1 MNRCAIA
8 VAPTLP
14 GSRESAA
21 RSMGGIVVAYCLAL
35 AGVAAAETAPLGE
48 GDPVMAAMR
57 DEMTRSL
64 QELKLEGSEGP
75 YFIAYRVFDVV
86 SERANASLGS
96 LLNRG
101 TGASRQLVVELRV
114 GSHDFDNTNYVASS
128 PSRAVRAALPLGDDY
143 DAMRRQV
150 WLATDRAY
158 KQAVNDLS
166 GKRAA
171 LQNRTRVEEIPDFS
185 REPPHRHDGRASG
198 KFEPGRS
205 EEMVL
210 AVSGAFRAMPEL
222 HMSEVRANAQQSRT
236 YFVDSEGSA
245 FITDRHSVQVE
256 ALAGVQAADGVEL
269 QDFVTA
275 YGNSWAGIPEAE
287 ALAAQAKQ
295 MANRLLQRRDAP
307 YLDRYTGPVLFE
319 GQAAAEL
326 INQVLAPRLVALRM
340 PLVENPR
347 MRSMMTSVLGNPFL
361 DRLNARVLPR
371 FLAVVNDPTVPQA
384 ADDAASP
391 PFVGTYAVDDDGM
404 PARRVSL
411 IERGV
416 LKALLATRTPVLGIT
431 ASTGSRRGETP
442 SPGNLF
448 IEARGGFGEDE
459 LREELMLLA
468 EERELEYALVV
479 RRIGSSAARLVLG
492 AMQPSALPGMGGDGA
507 NVQPLIAA
515 YRVYPDGREEPIRT
529 AVLSGVT
536 EATFRDI
543 VAASDATSRH
553 DLVFFPLPALAAL
566 PGMSGVVGTPTTYSM
581 VVPSL
586 LFEDITV
593 KRPSGDLPQQPLVP
607 PPPSATADGAIRV
620 APSP

>member
-1 MNRCAIA
+1 MSRGA
-8 VAPTLP
+8 VFATF
-14 GSRESAA
+14 
-21 RSMGGIVVAYCLAL
+21 CLAL
-35 AGVAAAETAPLGE
+35 ASAVAGNAASASEADAGLLGQ
-48 GDPVMAAMR
+48 DDAVMRALR
-57 DEMTRSL
+57 DEMARSMQAL
-64 QELKLEGSEGP
+64 RLEGAEGP
-75 YFIAYRVFDVV
+75 YFIAYRAFDVV

-96 LLNRG
+96 VLNRS
-101 TGASRQLVVELRV
+101 TGASRQLAVELRV
-114 GSHDFDNTNYVASS
+114 GSHDFDNSNYVAAS

-143 DAMRRQV
+143 DALRRQL

-166 GKRAA
+166 GKTAA
-171 LQNRTRVEEIPDFS
+171 LQNRTRVEEVADFS
-185 REPPHRHDGRASG
+185 REQPHQHDGRRPG
-198 KFEPGRS
+198 ELEPGRS
-205 EEMVL
+205 EEMAL
-210 AVSGAFRAMPEL
+210 AVSAAFRGLPQL
-222 HMSEVRANAQQSRT
+222 GMSEVRVNAQQSRT

-245 FITDRHSVQVE
+245 FIADRRAVQVE
-256 ALAGVQAADGVEL
+256 ALAAVQAADGAEL

-275 YGNSWAGIPEAE
+275 YGNSWADIPDPQ
-287 ALAAQAKQ
+287 ALAARAKA
-295 MANRLLQRRDAP
+295 MAVRLALRRDAP

-326 INQVLAPRLVALRM
+326 VNQVLAPRLVALRM

-347 MRSMMTSVLGNPFL
+347 LRTMMSSVLGNPFL

-371 FLAVVNDPTVPQA
+371 FLAVVNDPTVVR
-384 ADDAASP
+384 ADEGDTSP
-391 PFVGTYAVDDDGM
+391 PLVGTYAVDDDGM

-416 LKALLATRTPVLGIT
+416 LKALLATRTPVSGI
-431 ASTGSRRGETP
+431 ASSTGSRRGETP

-448 IEARGGFGEDE
+448 VEARGGFGEDE

-468 EERELEYALVV
+468 AERELDHALVV
-479 RRIGSSAARLVLG
+479 RRIGSSAARLASA
-492 AMQPSALPGMGGDGA
+492 AMQPGSMPGMPGGGSS
-507 NVQPLIAA
+507 VQPLLAA
-515 YRVYPDGREEPIRT
+515 YRVFPDGREEPIRA
-529 AVLSGVT
+529 AVLSGMT

-543 VAASDATSRH
+543 VAASESTTRH

-593 KRPSGDLPQQPLVP
+593 KRPAGDLPQAPLIP
-607 PPPSATADGAIRV
+607 HPLESL
-620 APSP
+620 

>member
-1 MNRCAIA
+1 MSRRMAIVA
-8 VAPTLP
+8 VFWLAFA
-14 GSRESAA
+14 GSSAA
-21 RSMGGIVVAYCLAL
+21 Q
-35 AGVAAAETAPLGE
+35 TAPLGE
-48 GDPVMAAMR
+48 DDAVMTALR
-57 DEMTRSL
+57 DEMARSM
-64 QELKLEGSEGP
+64 QSLKLDGADGP

-101 TGASRQLVVELRV
+101 TGASRQLVVELRI
-114 GSHDFDNTNYVASS
+114 GSHDFDNSNYVGAN
-128 PSRAVRAALPLGDDY
+128 PSRTVRAALPLGDDY
-143 DAMRRQV
+143 DALRRQI

-166 GKRAA
+166 GKTAA
-171 LQNRTRVEEIPDFS
+171 LQNRTRIEEVADFS
-185 REPPHRHDGRASG
+185 REEPHRYDGRNPGSFA
-198 KFEPGRS
+198 PGRS
-205 EEMVL
+205 EAMVL
-210 AVSGAFRAMPEL
+210 AVSAAFRGMPEL
-222 HMSEVRANAQQSRT
+222 AMSEVRANAQQSRT
-236 YFVDSEGSA
+236 YFMNTEGSA

-256 ALAGVQAADGVEL
+256 ALAAVQAADGTEL

-275 YGNSWAGIPEAE
+275 YGRTWDGIPD
-287 ALAAQAKQ
+287 AQALSSQAQQ
-295 MANRLLQRRDAP
+295 MATRLIERREAP
-307 YLDRYTGPVLFE
+307 YLERYTGPVLFE

-326 INQVLAPRLVALRM
+326 VNQVLAPRLVALRT

-347 MRSMMTSVLGNPFL
+347 MRTMMTSVLGNPFL

-371 FLAVVNDPTVPQA
+371 FLAVVNDPA
-384 ADDAASP
+384 MSRAGADDTAA
-391 PFVGTYAVDDDGM
+391 PFVGTYAVDDDGV
-404 PARRVSL
+404 PARPVSL

-416 LKALLATRTPVLGIT
+416 LKALLATRTPVLGIRS
-431 ASTGSRRGETP
+431 STGSRRGETP

-468 EERELEYALVV
+468 AERELDHALVV
-479 RRIGSSAARLVLG
+479 RRLGSSAARLAL
-492 AMQPSALPGMGGDGA
+492 SALQPGSMPGMGGQGSS
-507 NVQPLIAA
+507 VQPLLAA
-515 YRVYPDGREEPIRT
+515 YRVFPDGREELVRT

-543 VAASDATSRH
+543 VAASDATTRH
-553 DLVFFPLPALAAL
+553 DLVFFPLPALAAM

-593 KRPSGDLPQQPLVP
+593 KRPTGDLPQRPLVP
-607 PPPSATADGAIRV
+607 HPLTSGATRTAGSDG
-620 APSP
+620 

>member
-1 MNRCAIA
+1 MSRRMAIVA
-8 VAPTLP
+8 VFWLAFA
-14 GSRESAA
+14 GSSAA
-21 RSMGGIVVAYCLAL
+21 Q
-35 AGVAAAETAPLGE
+35 TAPLGE
-48 GDPVMAAMR
+48 DDAVMTALR
-57 DEMTRSL
+57 DEMARSM
-64 QELKLEGSEGP
+64 QSLKLDGADGP

-101 TGASRQLVVELRV
+101 TGASRQLVVELRI
-114 GSHDFDNTNYVASS
+114 GSHDFDNSNYVGAN
-128 PSRAVRAALPLGDDY
+128 PSRTVRAALPLGDDY
-143 DAMRRQV
+143 DALRRQI

-166 GKRAA
+166 GKTAA
-171 LQNRTRVEEIPDFS
+171 LQNRTRIEEVADFS
-185 REPPHRHDGRASG
+185 REEPHRYDGRNPGSFA
-198 KFEPGRS
+198 PGRS
-205 EEMVL
+205 EAMVL
-210 AVSGAFRAMPEL
+210 AVSAAFRGMPEL
-222 HMSEVRANAQQSRT
+222 AMSEVRANAQQSRT
-236 YFVDSEGSA
+236 YFMNTEGSA

-256 ALAGVQAADGVEL
+256 ALAAVQAADGTEL

-275 YGNSWAGIPEAE
+275 YGRTWEGIPD
-287 ALAAQAKQ
+287 AQALSSQAQQ
-295 MANRLLQRRDAP
+295 MATRLIERREAP
-307 YLDRYTGPVLFE
+307 YLERYTGPVLFE

-326 INQVLAPRLVALRM
+326 VNQVLAPRLVALRT

-347 MRSMMTSVLGNPFL
+347 MRTMMTSVLGNPFL

-371 FLAVVNDPTVPQA
+371 FLAVVNDPA
-384 ADDAASP
+384 MSRAGADDTAP
-391 PFVGTYAVDDDGM
+391 PFVGTYAVDDDGV
-404 PARRVSL
+404 PARPVSL

-416 LKALLATRTPVLGIT
+416 LKALLATRTPVLGIRS
-431 ASTGSRRGETP
+431 STGSRRGETP

-468 EERELEYALVV
+468 AERELDHALVV
-479 RRIGSSAARLVLG
+479 RRLGSSAARLAL
-492 AMQPSALPGMGGDGA
+492 SALQPGSMPGMGGQGSS
-507 NVQPLIAA
+507 VQPLLAA
-515 YRVYPDGREEPIRT
+515 YRVFPDGREELVRT

-543 VAASDATSRH
+543 VAASDVTTRH
-553 DLVFFPLPALAAL
+553 DLVFFPLPALAAM

-593 KRPSGDLPQQPLVP
+593 KRPTGDLPQRPLVP
-607 PPPSATADGAIRV
+607 HPLTSGATRTAGSDG
-620 APSP
+620 

>member
-1 MNRCAIA
+1 MSRRMAIVA
-8 VAPTLP
+8 VFWLAFA
-14 GSRESAA
+14 GSSAA
-21 RSMGGIVVAYCLAL
+21 Q
-35 AGVAAAETAPLGE
+35 TAPLGE
-48 GDPVMAAMR
+48 DDAVMTALR
-57 DEMTRSL
+57 DEMARSM
-64 QELKLEGSEGP
+64 QSLKLDGADGP

-101 TGASRQLVVELRV
+101 TGASRQLVVELRI
-114 GSHDFDNTNYVASS
+114 GSHDFDNSNYVGAN
-128 PSRAVRAALPLGDDY
+128 PSRTVRAALPLGDDY
-143 DAMRRQV
+143 DALRRQI

-166 GKRAA
+166 GKTAA
-171 LQNRTRVEEIPDFS
+171 LQNRTRIEEVADFS
-185 REPPHRHDGRASG
+185 REEPHRYDGRNPGSFA
-198 KFEPGRS
+198 PGRS
-205 EEMVL
+205 EAMVL
-210 AVSGAFRAMPEL
+210 AVSAAFRGMPEL
-222 HMSEVRANAQQSRT
+222 AMSEVRANAQQSRT
-236 YFVDSEGSA
+236 YFMNTEGSA

-256 ALAGVQAADGVEL
+256 ALAAVQAADGTEL

-275 YGNSWAGIPEAE
+275 YGRTWEGIPD
-287 ALAAQAKQ
+287 AQALSSQAQQ
-295 MANRLLQRRDAP
+295 MATRLIERREAP
-307 YLDRYTGPVLFE
+307 YLERYTGPVLFE

-326 INQVLAPRLVALRM
+326 VNQVLAPRLVALRT

-347 MRSMMTSVLGNPFL
+347 MRTMMTSVLGNPFL

-371 FLAVVNDPTVPQA
+371 FLAVVNDPA
-384 ADDAASP
+384 MSRAGADDTAP
-391 PFVGTYAVDDDGM
+391 PFVGTYAVDDDGV
-404 PARRVSL
+404 PARPVSL

-416 LKALLATRTPVLGIT
+416 LKALLATRTPVLGIRS
-431 ASTGSRRGETP
+431 STGSRRGETP

-468 EERELEYALVV
+468 AERELDHALVV
-479 RRIGSSAARLVLG
+479 RRLGSSAARLAL
-492 AMQPSALPGMGGDGA
+492 SALQPGSMPGMGGQGSS
-507 NVQPLIAA
+507 VQPLLAA
-515 YRVYPDGREEPIRT
+515 YRVFPDGREELVRT

-543 VAASDATSRH
+543 VAASDATTRH
-553 DLVFFPLPALAAL
+553 DLVFFPLPALAAM

-593 KRPSGDLPQQPLVP
+593 KRPTGDLPQRPLVP
-607 PPPSATADGAIRV
+607 HPLTSGVTRTAGSDG
-620 APSP
+620 

>member
-1 MNRCAIA
+1 MSRRMAI
-8 VAPTLP
+8 
-14 GSRESAA
+14 
-21 RSMGGIVVAYCLAL
+21 
-35 AGVAAAETAPLGE
+35 VAAFWLAFAGSPAAQTAPLGE
-48 GDPVMAAMR
+48 GDAVMTALR
-57 DEMTRSL
+57 DEMARSM
-64 QELKLEGSEGP
+64 QSLKLDGADGP

-101 TGASRQLVVELRV
+101 TGASRQLVVELRI
-114 GSHDFDNTNYVASS
+114 GSHDFDNSNYVGAN
-128 PSRAVRAALPLGDDY
+128 PSRTVRAALPLGDDY
-143 DAMRRQV
+143 DALRRQI

-166 GKRAA
+166 GKTAA
-171 LQNRTRVEEIPDFS
+171 LQNRTRIEEVADFS
-185 REPPHRHDGRASG
+185 REEPHRYDGRNPGSFA
-198 KFEPGRS
+198 PGRS
-205 EEMVL
+205 EAMVL
-210 AVSGAFRAMPEL
+210 AVSAAFRGMPEL
-222 HMSEVRANAQQSRT
+222 AMSEVRANAQQSRT
-236 YFVDSEGSA
+236 YFMNTEGSA

-256 ALAGVQAADGVEL
+256 ALAAVQAADGTEL

-275 YGNSWAGIPEAE
+275 YGRTWEGIPD
-287 ALAAQAKQ
+287 AQALSSQAQQ
-295 MANRLLQRRDAP
+295 MATRLIERREAS
-307 YLDRYTGPVLFE
+307 YLERYTGPVLFE

-326 INQVLAPRLVALRM
+326 VNQVLAPRLVALRT

-347 MRSMMTSVLGNPFL
+347 MRTMMTSVLGNPFL

-371 FLAVVNDPTVPQA
+371 FLAVVNDPA
-384 ADDAASP
+384 MSRAGADDTAP
-391 PFVGTYAVDDDGM
+391 PFVGTYAVDDDGV
-404 PARRVSL
+404 PARPVSL

-416 LKALLATRTPVLGIT
+416 LKALLATRTPVLGIRS
-431 ASTGSRRGETP
+431 STGSRRGETP

-468 EERELEYALVV
+468 AERELDHALVV
-479 RRIGSSAARLVLG
+479 RRLGSSAARLAL
-492 AMQPSALPGMGGDGA
+492 SALQPGSMPGMGGQGSS
-507 NVQPLIAA
+507 VQPLLAA
-515 YRVYPDGREEPIRT
+515 YRVFPDGREELVRT

-543 VAASDATSRH
+543 VAASDATTRH
-553 DLVFFPLPALAAL
+553 DLVFFPLPALAAM

-593 KRPSGDLPQQPLVP
+593 KRPTGDLPQRPLVP
-607 PPPSATADGAIRV
+607 HPLTSGATRTAGSDG
-620 APSP
+620 

>member
-1 MNRCAIA
+1 MSRRMAIVA
-8 VAPTLP
+8 VFWLAFA
-14 GSRESAA
+14 GSSAA
-21 RSMGGIVVAYCLAL
+21 Q
-35 AGVAAAETAPLGE
+35 TAPLGE
-48 GDPVMAAMR
+48 DDAVMTALR
-57 DEMTRSL
+57 DEMARSM
-64 QELKLEGSEGP
+64 QSLKLDGADGP

-101 TGASRQLVVELRV
+101 TGASRQLVVELRI
-114 GSHDFDNTNYVASS
+114 GSHDFDNSNYVGAN
-128 PSRAVRAALPLGDDY
+128 PSRTVRAALPLGDDY
-143 DAMRRQV
+143 DALRRQI

-166 GKRAA
+166 GKTAA
-171 LQNRTRVEEIPDFS
+171 LQNRTRIEEVADFS
-185 REPPHRHDGRASG
+185 REEPHRYDGRNPGSFA
-198 KFEPGRS
+198 PGRS
-205 EEMVL
+205 EAMVL
-210 AVSGAFRAMPEL
+210 AVSAAFRGMPEL
-222 HMSEVRANAQQSRT
+222 AMSEVRANAQQSRT
-236 YFVDSEGSA
+236 YFMNTEGSA

-256 ALAGVQAADGVEL
+256 ALAAVQAADGTEL

-275 YGNSWAGIPEAE
+275 YGRTWEGIPD
-287 ALAAQAKQ
+287 AQALSSQAQQ
-295 MANRLLQRRDAP
+295 MATRLIERREAP
-307 YLDRYTGPVLFE
+307 YLERYTGPVLFE

-326 INQVLAPRLVALRM
+326 VNQVLAPRLVALRT

-347 MRSMMTSVLGNPFL
+347 MRTMMTSVLGNPFL

-371 FLAVVNDPTVPQA
+371 FLAVVNDPA
-384 ADDAASP
+384 MSRAGADDTAP
-391 PFVGTYAVDDDGM
+391 PFVGTYAVDDDGV
-404 PARRVSL
+404 PARPVSL

-416 LKALLATRTPVLGIT
+416 LKALLATRTPVLGIRS
-431 ASTGSRRGETP
+431 STGSRRGETP

-468 EERELEYALVV
+468 AERELDHALVV
-479 RRIGSSAARLVLG
+479 RRLGSSAARLAL
-492 AMQPSALPGMGGDGA
+492 SALQPGSMPGMGGQGSS
-507 NVQPLIAA
+507 VQPLLAA
-515 YRVYPDGREEPIRT
+515 YRVFPDGREELVRT

-543 VAASDATSRH
+543 VAASDATTRH
-553 DLVFFPLPALAAL
+553 DLVFFPLPALAAM

-593 KRPSGDLPQQPLVP
+593 KRPTGDLPQRPLVP
-607 PPPSATADGAIRV
+607 HPLTSGATRTAGSDG
-620 APSP
+620 

>member
-1 MNRCAIA
+1 MNGRTAIA
-8 VAPTLP
+8 
-14 GSRESAA
+14 AA
-21 RSMGGIVVAYCLAL
+21 CLAL
-35 AGVAAAETAPLGE
+35 AGLAVAETAPLGE
-48 GDPVMAAMR
+48 DDPVMRAMR
-57 DEMTRSL
+57 DEMARSMHEL
-64 QELKLEGSEGP
+64 QLDGAEAP

-114 GSHDFDNTNYVASS
+114 GNHDFDNTNYVASS
-128 PSRAVRAALPLGDDY
+128 PSRTIRAALPLGDDY
-143 DAMRRQV
+143 DALRRQL

-166 GKRAA
+166 GKTAA
-171 LQNRTRVEEIPDFS
+171 LQNRTRVEEVADFS
-185 REPPHRHDGRASG
+185 REEPHRHDGRAPRE
-198 KFEPGRS
+198 FEPGRS
-205 EEMVL
+205 EAMVL
-210 AVSGAFRAMPEL
+210 AVSGAFRGMPEL
-222 HMSEVRANAQQSRT
+222 RMSEVRANAQQSRT
-236 YFVDSEGSA
+236 YFIDSEGTS
-245 FITDRHSVQVE
+245 FIADRHSVQVE

-275 YGNSWAGIPEAE
+275 YGKSWAGMPAAG
-287 ALAAQAKQ
+287 ALAAEAKR
-295 MANRLLQRRDAP
+295 MATRLMQRRNAP

-326 INQVLAPRLVALRM
+326 VNQVLAPRLVALRM

-347 MRSMMTSVLGNPFL
+347 MRTMMTSVLGNPFL

-371 FLAVVNDPTVPQA
+371 FLAVVNDPTVARA
-384 ADDAASP
+384 ADDDTSP
-391 PFVGTYAVDDDGM
+391 PFAGTYAVDDDGM

-416 LKALLATRTPVLGIT
+416 LKALLATRTPVLGIES
-431 ASTGSRRGETP
+431 STGSRRGETP

-459 LREELMLLA
+459 LKEELMLLA
-468 EERELEYALVV
+468 AERELEYALVV

-492 AMQPSALPGMGGDGA
+492 AMQPGALPGMGGEGA
-507 NVQPLIAA
+507 GVQPLLAA
-515 YRVYPDGREEPIRT
+515 YRVFPDGREEPIRT

-543 VAASDATSRH
+543 VAASDATTRH

-566 PGMSGVVGTPTTYSM
+566 PGMGGVVGTPTTYSM

-593 KRPSGDLPQQPLVP
+593 KRPPGDLPQQPLVP
-607 PPPSATADGAIRV
+607 PP
-620 APSP
+620 SP